1 MGQATTHFEDIV
13 HDVLLFMMIGQKDK
27 VGVKV
32 ASHPPENI
40 IKARA
45 GYIREEVV
53 EETLGLLS
61 RAYSGTLESRHGGCF
76 DPVALSIEKQAELID
91 GCLDSVYVL
100 IGALV
105 EFGMHD
111 QNTIWKCWREIQ
123 RSNMA
128 KYILVPEHAL
138 EPSETLRQL
147 TLLHYPDTGDK
158 PTAVEC
164 IIHRTPVGRFI
175 IYRNAETQ
183 KILKPSSWTPPN
195 IQAILEDSIQRRFAI
210 DNPDTISTNLKSVG
224 EGPYAV

>member
-45 GYIREEVV
+45 SYIREEVV
-53 EETLGLLS
+53 EETLGLMS

-76 DPVALSIEKQAELID
+76 DPVSLSVEKQAELID
-91 GCLDSVYVL
+91 GCLDSIYVL

-128 KYILVPEHAL
+128 KYIKFDTVLGNDPAFVDLVRDNLPIGK
-138 EPSETLRQL
+138 TR
-147 TLLHYPDTGDK
+147 DD
-158 PTAVEC
+158 VEVV
-164 IIHRTPVGRFI
+164 ISQTSVGNYM
-175 IYRNAETQ
+175 IYRDLNTQ
-183 KILKPSSWTPPN
+183 KILKPKTWTPPN

-224 EGPYAV
+224 SGPHEV